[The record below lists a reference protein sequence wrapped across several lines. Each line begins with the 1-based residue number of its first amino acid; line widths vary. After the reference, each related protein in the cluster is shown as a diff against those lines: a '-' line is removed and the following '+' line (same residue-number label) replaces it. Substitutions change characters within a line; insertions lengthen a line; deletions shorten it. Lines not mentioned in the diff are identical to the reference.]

1 MYNFEIM
8 KKNWFYVNSNLSL
21 NYAGYKIN
29 FKNLKLISVREC
41 RKLLIKKKIKKIV
54 DTANTNKFV
63 MRTSD
68 GFSNLIRWYLY
79 IKISIFFFKIIK
91 LEFLLKLINGVR
103 SFNRGSFKNFNRK
116 RTINNIPLKQTLTD
130 YFFSPSLFNKVLK
143 NSKWNSMEEIINHFL
158 YYSEGPVLPS
168 GFSQGSVEAPKG
180 HLGVSI
186 VSNGGNKG
194 SRIRIRS
201 SIQVMAGQITSL
213 VQGVTLGDFVVIVS
227 GSNIVVGEIDR

>member
-1 MYNFEIM
+1 M
-8 KKNWFYVNSNLSL
+8 KKNWLYVNSNLNL
-21 NYAGYKIN
+21 IPNVYKIN
-29 FKNLKLISVREC
+29 FKGLELAVVKKNY
-41 RKLLIKKKIKKIV
+41 KLLLKKKIKKFVETSKFKKFKIQLG
-54 DTANTNKFV
+54 ANLDK
-63 MRTSD
+63 
-68 GFSNLIRWYLY
+68 LLKWYVY
-79 IKISIFFFKIIK
+79 IKISILFFKVIH
-91 LEFLLKLINGVR
+91 LPFLVKMFSLVSN
-103 SFNRGSFKNFNRK
+103 FNSKKIKNFTK
-116 RTINNIPLKQTLTD
+116 KKTVNNLPLKQTLND
-130 YFFSPSLFNKVLK
+130 YFFSPANLSKVLK

-194 SRIRIRS
+194 TRIRIRS